1 MMISHYLFT
10 DDTLIMCD
18 APVLMSYLHCTLL
31 LFGKSLWV
39 ENKFGQILMGDIEDL
54 DALADIIGCKVL
66 NLPLKYLGFYLGAR
80 FNLLAIWHI
89 FLNVWRSSWQGGRGF
104 IF

>member
-1 MMISHYLFT
+1 
-10 DDTLIMCD
+10 MCD
-18 APVLMSYLHCTLL
+18 APVLMSYLCCTLL

-39 ENKFGQILMGDIEDL
+39 ENKFGQILMVPMGEIEDMG
-54 DALADIIGCKVL
+54 ALADIIGCKVL
-66 NLPLKYLGFYLGAR
+66 NLPLKHLGFYLGAH
-80 FNLLAIWHI
+80 FKVLAIWHI